1 MSNRTLILLIAWSL
15 LAGCTQH
22 KQPQGAVDE
31 NRLNPPNLLTLSQL
45 VATIN
50 ANNDRIPTLW
60 ATLNY
65 NATIN
70 DHGQVHSVTSDDGIL
85 LYQRP
90 NNFRLVGK
98 QALVG
103 TVFDIGTNDRQY
115 WLEAV
120 PGTNRLWWGSYAD
133 LVRLN
138 PEQLPIPIRPDLV
151 MEVLGVNSI
160 NPDFN
165 ALPAPTLRYDNGRDA
180 YVLVFNAKAPDRWIA
195 LKEVWY
201 DRTTLRPKRVILYD
215 ANGRPVLKA
224 ELSHDTRVQ
233 MPDEPTANWPVV
245 PGDYKLFFPDS
256 GSRMEFTLRDVRPN
270 VKRGRVTIPNAASFQ
285 VPDVSGTDIRSIQ
298 IGGGGGGA

>member
-70 DHGQVHSVTSDDGIL
+70 DHGQVHSVTSDDGVL

-120 PGTNRLWWGSYAD
+120 PGT
-133 LVRLN
+133 
-138 PEQLPIPIRPDLV
+138 
-151 MEVLGVNSI
+151 
-160 NPDFN
+160 
-165 ALPAPTLRYDNGRDA
+165 
-180 YVLVFNAKAPDRWIA
+180 
-195 LKEVWY
+195 
-201 DRTTLRPKRVILYD
+201 
-215 ANGRPVLKA
+215 
-224 ELSHDTRVQ
+224 
-233 MPDEPTANWPVV
+233 
-245 PGDYKLFFPDS
+245 
-256 GSRMEFTLRDVRPN
+256 
-270 VKRGRVTIPNAASFQ
+270 
-285 VPDVSGTDIRSIQ
+285 
-298 IGGGGGGA
+298 